1 MITNVPIIVAVLYLT
16 AGFLLVG
23 RLARGAEATT
33 KSKYLPISLGLIA
46 AALHSFV
53 LYDAIFTDTGLNLAF
68 FNVLSLVMDLVAV
81 LLLISAIYR
90 PVENLGIA
98 LLPMAGIA
106 GLLHWG
112 LGGDTEHA
120 AYLEPGVQT
129 HILFSVV
136 AYSLLSIAA
145 VQAILLAVQNR
156 HLRNRH
162 PGGFIRALP
171 PLETMESLL
180 FRMIGIGYLLLSA
193 SLITGFLFV
202 EDLFTQHLVHKTVL
216 SLVAWGVFTGL
227 LWGRWHFGWRGR
239 TAIRW
244 TLGGFITLMVA
255 YFGSKLVLEFIVGT
269 G

>member
-1 MITNVPIIVAVLYLT
+1 MNTYLPIIVAILYFAAAAVL
-16 AGFLLVG
+16 FG
-23 RLARGAEATT
+23 RLSRGAEATQR
-33 KSKYLPISLGLIA
+33 SKYLPIALGLVA
-46 AALHSFV
+46 AGIHFTVIYGAV
-53 LYDAIFTDTGLNLAF
+53 FTDTGLNLAF

-81 LLLISAIYR
+81 LLLLSALYR

-98 LLPMAGIA
+98 LLPLAGIA
-106 GLLHWG
+106 SLLRWG
-112 LGGDTEHA
+112 LGGDIEHA
-120 AYLEPGVQT
+120 AYQDPGVQS
-129 HILFSVV
+129 HILFSVI

-145 VQAILLAVQNR
+145 VQAIVLAVQNR

-180 FRMIGIGYLLLSA
+180 FQMIGIGYLLLSV
-193 SLITGFLFV
+193 SLVTGFVFL
-202 EDLFTQHLVHKTVL
+202 EDLFAQRLVHKTVL
-216 SLVAWGVFTGL
+216 SLVAWGVFTAL

-244 TLGGFITLMVA
+244 TLAGFLTLMVA
-255 YFGSKLVLEFIVGT
+255 YFGSRLVIEFIVGT